1 MLYIIE
7 VKTKQMQKKNG
18 KKNGQ
23 KRKTIKRRNKV
34 GGSGEG
40 PDVTEINYEDIQNF
54 AKEVVGYVSCK
65 TRNIADSEKYPICDK
80 IYNLNDKLLNAIR
93 SGPYHWVSDE
103 IERVL
108 FLYVID
114 DNENVKKLPN
124 AYNNAFQRRYCET
137 PEEFTN
143 TINRFASMK
152 YVYDTAASK
161 ALKTDMRGRYTS
173 VYIPFQFLSSRLD
186 KLPRKIWTALR
197 TGQKAYEIK
206 IYIDIIFTPDLV
218 TEMNEIDDDINNY
231 TSCMRDSSS
240 WYGGKTR
247 KQTRRLT
254 I

>member
-1 MLYIIE
+1 
-7 VKTKQMQKKNG
+7 MQ
-18 KKNGQ
+18 KNGQ
-23 KRKTIKRRNKV
+23 KNGQRRKTIKRRNKV

-40 PDVTEINYEDIQNF
+40 PDVTEINYEEIQNF

-80 IYNLNDKLLNAIR
+80 IYNLNHKLVNTIR
-93 SGPYHWVSDE
+93 NGSYDWFSDE

-114 DNENVKKLPN
+114 DNEKFKKLPN
-124 AYNNAFQRRYCET
+124 AYNNLFQRKYCDT

-152 YVYDTAASK
+152 YVYDTANSK
-161 ALKTDMRGRYTS
+161 APKTDMGGRYIS
-173 VYIPFQFLSSRLD
+173 LYIPFRFLSWRLD
-186 KLPRKIWTALR
+186 RLPKKISTALR
-197 TGQKAYEIK
+197 TGQKAYEVK
-206 IYIDIIFTPDLV
+206 VYIDFIFTPDLV
-218 TEMNEIDDDINNY
+218 KEMEAIDDDINNY

-247 KQTRRLT
+247 KHNRSLSKKHRK
-254 I
+254 